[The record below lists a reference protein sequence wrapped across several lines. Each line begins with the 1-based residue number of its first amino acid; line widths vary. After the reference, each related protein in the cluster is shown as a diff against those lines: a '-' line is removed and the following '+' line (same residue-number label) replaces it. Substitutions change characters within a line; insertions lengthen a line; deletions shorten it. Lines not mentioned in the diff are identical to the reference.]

1 MQELQAPSFSI
12 LFSSSNGR
20 HSRSFTIQQRTF
32 YLILAL
38 FMVLVSVLVYGIYNT
53 LNNPIQKRKLVQVES
68 AYSAQQHALNDIE
81 SSLDDLSQ
89 NLNDILEMEAE
100 IRLILGDTK
109 VPYLPKRSKKKRQKK
124 IRQQQASLQSTFSEL
139 MGAKATQVS
148 RLGDTISYL
157 KDVAQLKQKSVAI
170 LLDKTRDFKHR
181 FASTPSIKPLYGRVL
196 SKYGWRYHPL
206 YRRRKFHKGIDI
218 TSWTGAP
225 IQATADGLVEFAG
238 WSSSFGYVV
247 VLDHNYGYRTI
258 YAHCSQLLCK
268 KGEMVKKGQIIAQ
281 VGSTGLSTGPHLHYE
296 VKKWRKS
303 LRPNAYMDLDM
314 FTAITKIW

>member
-109 VPYLPKRSKKKRQKK
+109 VPYLPKRSKKNAKKKYVNSKR
-124 IRQQQASLQSTFSEL
+124 ASSPP
-139 MGAKATQVS
+139 
-148 RLGDTISYL
+148 
-157 KDVAQLKQKSVAI
+157 SV
-170 LLDKTRDFKHR
+170 
-181 FASTPSIKPLYGRVL
+181 
-196 SKYGWRYHPL
+196 
-206 YRRRKFHKGIDI
+206 
-218 TSWTGAP
+218 
-225 IQATADGLVEFAG
+225 
-238 WSSSFGYVV
+238 
-247 VLDHNYGYRTI
+247 N
-258 YAHCSQLLCK
+258 
-268 KGEMVKKGQIIAQ
+268 
-281 VGSTGLSTGPHLHYE
+281 
-296 VKKWRKS
+296 
-303 LRPNAYMDLDM
+303 
-314 FTAITKIW
+314 